1 MPISNIFIPSLK
13 KLKLLKIYSIVYIG
27 IGAYNIK
34 DANKINRGLLMQW
47 FYDLKITSKL
57 IIAFSL
63 SGLIM
68 TFIGSEGL
76 SNMSKINNML
86 NSLYSN
92 ETMGISYIKEA
103 NLDFI
108 YYGKAQSDFLLAS
121 TNDDQQKY
129 QQEMK
134 RYKILLLN
142 NLVLA
147 KPLFLSENEK
157 ELLAKFEKLW
167 KEYTLISQQVIS
179 LNLAGDTQSKSQSI
193 ALEQT
198 KEKQVSD
205 SAYILLSKLAYSKEE
220 SGKNLYIKSDEIY
233 SNSRMFMILSLL
245 GAIGAGL
252 GIGIYF
258 SKIIG
263 NPLKKTTDM
272 IVELGKGHLS
282 KRLKINSK
290 DEIGVMSASLDQFA
304 EDLQIYLVGSMKRIS
319 EGDFNFEIPQT
330 DNESEISPVIN
341 QTTNTLQL
349 LKSETDSLT
358 QFALDGQLNQRGNIK
373 LFKGGY
379 QEIIQGMNNIL
390 DAVIL
395 PIKDGA
401 RILDI
406 YSTGDLSQRVSADYK
421 GDHQLIKNSINKL
434 GDSISTILGEVS
446 EAISATASASA
457 QISSSSE
464 EMAAGSQEQSSQT
477 AEIASAVE
485 EMTKTIMDTTKNSA
499 KASEAAASSGKIA
512 KEGGIVVGETIQ
524 GMNRVAKSVKKS
536 AETVQALGKSSIEIG
551 EIIQVID
558 DIADQTNLLA
568 LNAAIEAARAGEQG
582 RGFAVV
588 ADEVRKLAE
597 RTTKATKEIAAMIKQ
612 IQRDTE
618 EAVITMD
625 QGTIEV
631 DKGIELADKAGISL
645 KQIIDGAQQ
654 VVDLSTQVAAA
665 SEEQSATAEEISKNI
680 EAISSVTQQSSSG
693 VQQIARAA
701 EDLNKLTDS
710 LQNIVAKFKIG
721 HDIKMEKSK
730 LAVRSNGHIISA

>member
-1 MPISNIFIPSLK
+1 MKWFYN
-13 KLKLLKIYSIVYIG
+13 LKI
-27 IGAYNIK
+27 A
-34 DANKINRGLLMQW
+34 
-47 FYDLKITSKL
+47 SKL
-57 IIAFSL
+57 ILAFSL
-63 SGLIM
+63 SAVVI
-68 TFIGSEGL
+68 TFIGLEGL
-76 SNMSKINNML
+76 SNTSKINKML
-86 NSLYSN
+86 NSLYVN

-103 NLDFI
+103 NIDLI
-108 YYGKAQSDFLLAS
+108 YYGKTQNDFLLAAS
-121 TNDDQQKY
+121 NDEKQEY
-129 QQEMK
+129 QREMK
-134 RYKILLLN
+134 RYKDLLFN
-142 NLVLA
+142 NLESA
-147 KPLFLSENEK
+147 KPLFSTENEK
-157 ELLAKFEKLW
+157 ELLTQFEQLSKD
-167 KEYTLISQQVIS
+167 YFSISQQVIS
-179 LNLAGDTQSKSQSI
+179 LNLSGDLQSRNESI
-193 ALEQT
+193 ALGQS

-205 SAYILLSKLAYSKEE
+205 SAYILLSKLAYSKEK
-220 SGKNLYIKSDEIY
+220 SGKIEYTQSDEIY
-233 SNSRMFMILSLL
+233 SSSRTFMMLSLL
-245 GAIGAGL
+245 VAVGAGL

-263 NPLKKTTDM
+263 NPLKKTTEM
-272 IVELGKGHLS
+272 ILELGKGHLT
-282 KRLKINSK
+282 KRLKINTN
-290 DEIGVMSASLDQFA
+290 DEIGIMAASLDQLA
-304 EDLQIYLVGSMKRIS
+304 EDLQLYLVGSMKRIS
-319 EGDFNFEIPQT
+319 EGDFNFEIPQS

-341 QTTNTLQL
+341 QTTKTLKL

-358 QFALDGQLNQRGNIK
+358 RYALDGQLSQRGNIT

-379 QEIIQGMNNIL
+379 QEIIHGMNNIL

-406 YSTGDLSQRVSADYK
+406 YSTGDLSQRVSANYK

-434 GDSISTILGEVS
+434 GDSFSTILGDVS
-446 EAISATASASA
+446 EAISATASASS

-477 AEIASAVE
+477 SEIASSVE

-499 KASEAAASSGKIA
+499 KASEAAANSGKIA

-536 AETVQALGKSSIEIG
+536 AETVQALGKSSNEIG

-597 RTTKATKEIAAMIKQ
+597 RTTKATKEIASMIKQ

-631 DKGIELADKAGISL
+631 DKGIELADKAGLSL
-645 KQIIDGAQQ
+645 KQIINGAQE

-680 EAISSVTQQSSSG
+680 EAISSVTQQSSAG

-701 EDLNKLTDS
+701 EDLNRLTDN

-721 HDIKMEKSK
+721 NDITIEKSK
-730 LAVRSNGHIISA
+730 LAVRSNGHIIST